1 MPALVD
7 LLPPDGASLAALTL
21 ASFLAATLL
30 PLASEVWLLALVRAR
45 PDLVGPALLLAT
57 LGNTAGGLT
66 TYALGRLGRV
76 AVDPAA
82 LATRRADWLR
92 RRGAPALALAWLPLV
107 GDLLCLLAGWMRL
120 PILGVTVWQAAGRLA
135 RYAAVIWLAERAWP

>member
-1 MPALVD
+1 MPDLAD
-7 LLPPDGASLAALTL
+7 LLPPAEASLAALLL

-30 PLASEVWLLALVRAR
+30 PLASEVWLFALVRAR
-45 PDLVGPALLLAT
+45 PDLLGPALLVAT

-76 AVDPAA
+76 AVRPAA

-92 RRGAPALALAWLPLV
+92 RRGAPVLALAWLPLA
-107 GDLLCLLAGWMRL
+107 GDLLCLLAGWLRL
-120 PILGVTVWQAAGRLA
+120 PAVPVALWQAAGRLA
-135 RYAAVIWLAERAWP
+135 RYAALVWLASRV